1 MPTAPLDD
9 PAYVPVHQPTGGAV
23 PDVVERWGPR
33 SQLRWFRRFGTQ
45 LGWRHDWDRFYCTSE
60 HHRGLCCS
68 SCFDEYQDGYGIMM
82 GAWCCCLDERNK
94 KGSRG

>member
-1 MPTAPLDD
+1 MPTAPLED
-9 PAYVPVHQPTGGAV
+9 PTYVPVHQPTGGAI